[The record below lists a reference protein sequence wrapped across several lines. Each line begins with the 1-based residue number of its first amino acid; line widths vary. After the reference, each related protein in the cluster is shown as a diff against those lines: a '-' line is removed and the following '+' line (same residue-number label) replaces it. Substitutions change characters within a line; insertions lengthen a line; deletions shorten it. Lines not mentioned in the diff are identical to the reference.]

1 VRSLLVKP
9 ALEISDALLSRE
21 SGFWAVFAVRR
32 RSLSSLTYTIY
43 DNRTI
48 KYNINMNLQETES
61 TSVEWIYL
69 THDTNAGAGLAQA
82 V

>member
-1 VRSLLVKP
+1 LVKP
-9 ALEISDALLSRE
+9 ALEISDALLGRE

-32 RSLSSLTYTIY
+32 RSLPSLKYTIN
-43 DNRTI
+43 DNRTM

-69 THDTNAGAGLAQA
+69 THDTNKGAGVAQS